1 MDNTIIQQG
10 SFTADGNAKYL
21 VLRSDVDWVTVLNL
35 TEATAT
41 TQDHGFRY
49 YWQRGMTAGRG
60 IVEYHPAADHTMA
73 IDQIAAGAGFTLVDS
88 SDTDPDA
95 RVILN
100 GAFTTDAVQPVCTS
114 ATTAGLETG
123 TIVRL
128 SGTTAAESIS
138 GFDFQIDTIVDGVS
152 FRMAYAMANA
162 PGAAAT
168 AGYYRVM
175 PYDPIFYP
183 RYRYIINITQAAAAV
198 IHTSVDHGY
207 TVGQKIRVNLPDAS
221 FGMTEINKLEAT
233 VTAVTAGTITTDIDS
248 TGFTAFA
255 FALPASV
262 PFTMPT
268 VNPIG
273 IDTGTAITG
282 AVDLLADATLNT
294 SYIGIKL
301 ATGVLSPAGSNNDV
315 IKWVACKSFSNL
327 AED

>member
-10 SFTADGNAKYL
+10 SFTADGSAKYL
-21 VLRSDVDWVTVLNL
+21 VLRSDVDWITVLNL
-35 TEATAT
+35 TEAVAT

-49 YWQRGMTAGRG
+49 YWQRGMTAGLG

-73 IDQIAAGAGFTLVDS
+73 IDQVAAGAGFTLVDS
-88 SDTDPDA
+88 SDTDPNA

-100 GAFTTDAVQPVCTS
+100 GAFATNAAQPVCTS
-114 ATTAGLETG
+114 ATTTGLETG
-123 TIVRL
+123 SIVRL
-128 SGTTAAESIS
+128 SGTTTAESIS
-138 GFDFQIDTIVDGVS
+138 GFDFQIDTVVAGVS

-168 AGYYRVM
+168 AGYYRHI

-207 TVGQKIRVNLPDAS
+207 TVGQKVRVNVPAA
-221 FGMTEINKLEAT
+221 FGMVEMDKLEAT

-248 TGFTAFA
+248 TAFTAFA
-255 FALPASV
+255 FALPAAV

-273 IDTGTAITG
+273 IDTGTAIAG
-282 AVDLLADATLNT
+282 AVDLLSDSTLNT

-301 ATGVLSPAGSNNDV
+301 AAGVLSPAGSNNDV